1 MQIQQMGEKSV
12 LISFVV
18 TYYNIP
24 LPMIRE
30 CIHSIVSLNIPADS
44 REILLVDDG
53 STTNPMP
60 AMAEY
65 AEQVTYVRQEN
76 RGLSGAR
83 NKGIELAQGK
93 YIQFVDGD
101 DKLIP
106 SAYNQMIRFASEDN
120 LDMIMMRL
128 THKQPT
134 RLNPL
139 PSKGGLSKFG
149 KEIVSP
155 RGDFEEAKS
164 ASQQVNRTSG
174 AQYLASNNLRVSA
187 CSFLVKR
194 ELLSELRFKEGIL
207 HEDELFMPLLILKVK
222 SMVSLPI
229 DAYYYRDRTTSITH
243 RNNKDWIERRLKDKH
258 KVILLLQQELTHLT
272 DGLERK
278 ALERRI
284 AQLTMDY
291 IYDTCRLT
299 SDAKGLETRIAALKS
314 EELFPLPKE
323 KYTKKYQ
330 LFACL
335 SQSELVRY
343 LMVKI
348 L

>member
-1 MQIQQMGEKSV
+1 MGEKGV

-44 REILLVDDG
+44 REILLIDDG

-65 AEQVTYVRQEN
+65 AEQVTYIRQEN

-83 NKGIELAQGK
+83 NRGIESAQGK

-101 DKLIP
+101 DRLIP
-106 SAYNQMIRFASEDN
+106 QTYNQMIRFASEDN

-128 THKQPT
+128 THKN
-134 RLNPL
+134 NP
-139 PSKGGLSKFG
+139 
-149 KEIVSP
+149 VN
-155 RGDFEEAKS
+155 KS
-164 ASQQVNRTSG
+164 TSQQANQTSG
-174 AQYLASNNLRVSA
+174 SQYMASNNLRVSA

-207 HEDELFMPLLILKVK
+207 HEDELFMPLLMLKVK

-243 RNNKDWIERRLKDKH
+243 RDNKDWIERRLKDKH

-272 DGLERK
+272 DELERK

-299 SDAKGLETRIAALKS
+299 SDAKGLETRIATLKS
-314 EELFPLPKE
+314 EELFPLPRE
-323 KYTKKYQ
+323 KYTRKYQ

-335 SQSELVRY
+335 SQSEAVRY